1 MAKNSE
7 ASEGCVFARFS
18 MKLGNQLGFNAR
30 SPEAPKNA
38 LAEAGAGGLIAHCH
52 MSSHPDCRR
61 EQLRSLT

>member
-1 MAKNSE
+1 
-7 ASEGCVFARFS
+7 